1 MKVVLGVDGSK
12 YSQWA
17 LDWLG
22 KIPFLNAPR
31 VTALH
36 AMDPQS
42 VRAPFIT
49 QPSVSGYEPD
59 NGEAIHL
66 LESRAKRVE
75 AETKRRLVELGLKG
89 SVRVVQDKIAEALI
103 KEAGHKGLIV
113 VGSRGLDVID
123 RFVLGSVSTAV
134 TLHASGSVLIVKEP
148 PQTVRRMLLA
158 TDGSPSSKKALQ
170 FLAKQLATKSEDKS
184 EDKPLIILLVH
195 VMPFLRYTAVKEAGE
210 QLLAQESAKLEKVG
224 YRVRQFPC
232 VGPAAEEIMKVV
244 NREQPDL
251 IVTGA
256 KGQSAV
262 ARFLQGSVSTKL
274 VHQSTCSVLVVR

>member
-1 MKVVLGVDGSK
+1 MPMKIVIGVDGSK

-22 KIPFLNAPR
+22 KIPFQIAPQVR
-31 VTALH
+31 AIH
-36 AMDPQS
+36 AMDPHS
-42 VRAPFIT
+42 VRASLIT

-59 NGEAIHL
+59 KGEAIHL
-66 LESRAKRVE
+66 LESRAKQVE
-75 AETKRRLVELGLKG
+75 AETKRRLAEFGLKG
-89 SVRVVQDKIAEALI
+89 KVHVVQDKIAQALI
-103 KEAGHKGLIV
+103 EQAGQKGLIV
-113 VGSRGLDVID
+113 VGSRGLNALD
-123 RFVLGSVSTAV
+123 RFMLGSVSAAV
-134 TLHASGSVLIVKEP
+134 TLHASCSVLIVKEP
-148 PQTVRRMLLA
+148 PQTLRRILVA

-170 FLAKQLATKSEDKS
+170 FLTKQLTNKSEGKS
-184 EDKPLIILLVH
+184 PLILLVH
-195 VMPFLRYTAVKEAGE
+195 VMPFLRYTMVKEAGE
-210 QLLAQESAKLEKVG
+210 QLLAQDAAKLEKAG

-262 ARFLQGSVSTKL
+262 ARFLLGSVSTKL
-274 VHQSTCSVLVVR
+274 VHQSACSILVVR